1 MIQNSQQRSPGAEPQ
16 AVNLPQ
22 VAPSIPQPRHDV
34 IGLGPDGM
42 TTIINTPPSSAGSV
56 HRKPPRG
63 LSNGKPR
70 NKAGNRCFFHSR
82 VTRITRIV
90 ANLCE
95 SNTIRE
101 ATHTGPRFLETSGPS
116 FSKHLKS
123 VTMVTCLSSKFHCR
137 NTIISFKFISMNI
150 C

>member
-22 VAPSIPQPRHDV
+22 VAPSIPQLRHDM

-70 NKAGNRCFFHSR
+70 NKAGNK
-82 VTRITRIV
+82 V
-90 ANLCE
+90 
-95 SNTIRE
+95 
-101 ATHTGPRFLETSGPS
+101 ATHTRSHFLETSQICNHGNM
-116 FSKHLKS
+116 LK
-123 VTMVTCLSSKFHCR
+123 CK
-137 NTIISFKFISMNI
+137 IFI
-150 C
+150 